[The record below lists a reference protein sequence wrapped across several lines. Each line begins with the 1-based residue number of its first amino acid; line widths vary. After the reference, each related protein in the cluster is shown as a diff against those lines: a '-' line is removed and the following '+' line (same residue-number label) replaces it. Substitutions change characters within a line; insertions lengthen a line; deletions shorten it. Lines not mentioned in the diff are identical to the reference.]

1 MKLSDLNKTLEGQK
15 ELKTI
20 LSRLLIYAKS
30 LTRHSQ
36 QAEDLTH
43 KTLVKALERESTFDG
58 KNLTAWLRTILLN
71 SFKDELRK
79 KRPDNFTDMNVDETK
94 IGSPN
99 NNESEII
106 LTELEKCLENFSERD
121 REIFRLIGLEYSYE
135 EISEDMNIS
144 ESNLRQ
150 IMYRRRPELAECL
163 EREAA

>member
-58 KNLTAWLRTILLN
+58 KNLMAWLRTILLN

-79 KRPDNFTDMNVDETK
+79 KRPDNFTNGYVRVS
-94 IGSPN
+94 I
-99 NNESEII
+99 
-106 LTELEKCLENFSERD
+106 
-121 REIFRLIGLEYSYE
+121 
-135 EISEDMNIS
+135 
-144 ESNLRQ
+144 SNLFDSRSSSL
-150 IMYRRRPELAECL
+150 IALLVIFGYTHE
-163 EREAA
+163 EAI